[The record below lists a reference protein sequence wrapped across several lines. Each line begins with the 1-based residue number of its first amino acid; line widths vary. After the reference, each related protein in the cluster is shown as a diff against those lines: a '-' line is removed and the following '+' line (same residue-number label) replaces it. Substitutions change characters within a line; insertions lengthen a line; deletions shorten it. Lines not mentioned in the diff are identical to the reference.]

1 MLTAQLL
8 FSSTFPMKRSAA
20 WVDVGKFQHWTD
32 SQINLL
38 ISYAQLPHI
47 FYFMMRLA
55 AVLQNGKALY
65 SLYQTIDSFYLL
77 LWLERPRLMT
87 KKRIQA
93 YSEELKTLKE
103 NDSFIQLLFLQQV
116 DKTKDLQSASTESL
130 GVGLLTFVI
139 FNHWPNKLLTSKWV
153 LVGPVSQFKC
163 FPLLWFLITLWV
175 KVEGP

>member
-1 MLTAQLL
+1 
-8 FSSTFPMKRSAA
+8 
-20 WVDVGKFQHWTD
+20 
-32 SQINLL
+32 
-38 ISYAQLPHI
+38 
-47 FYFMMRLA
+47 MMRLA
-55 AVLQNGKALY
+55 AVLQNGKVLY

-139 FNHWPNKLLTSKWV
+139 FNH
-153 LVGPVSQFKC
+153 
-163 FPLLWFLITLWV
+163 
-175 KVEGP
+175 

>member
-1 MLTAQLL
+1 
-8 FSSTFPMKRSAA
+8 
-20 WVDVGKFQHWTD
+20 
-32 SQINLL
+32 
-38 ISYAQLPHI
+38 
-47 FYFMMRLA
+47 MMRLA
-55 AVLQNGKALY
+55 AVLQNGKVLY

-93 YSEELKTLKE
+93 YSEELKTLKK

-139 FNHWPNKLLTSKWV
+139 FNH
-153 LVGPVSQFKC
+153 
-163 FPLLWFLITLWV
+163 
-175 KVEGP
+175 